1 MELDDR
7 LITAARALF
16 MKYGIKSITM
26 EDITRELGIS
36 KKTLYQV
43 VSNKEELVTKV
54 LQHKMEEDLATLKR
68 IQVESIDAID
78 EMLKITRYILGT
90 LYDLSP
96 TAVFDLNKYYGA
108 PWKQIQGSHHRH
120 LFELIRDNLQRG
132 IKQGLY
138 RGNMNPDII
147 ARLYVAKSSLIVDEE
162 IFPTRDFNLSDLF
175 EETIRYHMHGV
186 ASSKGLALLEKHLYD
201 N

>member
-1 MELDDR
+1 MELDER
-7 LITAARALF
+7 LMEAARSLF

-54 LQHKMEEDLATLKR
+54 LQHKMQEDLATLKR
-68 IQVESIDAID
+68 IKAESIDAID

-90 LYDLSP
+90 LHDLSP

-108 PWKQIQGSHHRH
+108 TWKQIQGSHHRH
-120 LFELIRDNLQRG
+120 LFELIRANLQRG

-138 RGNMNPDII
+138 RSKINPDII

-162 IFPTRDFNLSDLF
+162 IFPARDFNLSDLF
-175 EETIRYHMHGV
+175 EETIAYHMHGV
-186 ASSKGLALLEKHLYD
+186 ASSKGLALLEKHLHE